1 MAAASLLG
9 RRLFP
14 TLAAGNP
21 DAGPAVDPTFPALP
35 DATQSEHEEGTRLT

>member
-14 TLAAGNP
+14 ALAAVNP
-21 DAGPAVDPTFPALP
+21 AVGPAVDPAFP
-35 DATQSEHEEGTRLT
+35 DATQSEQEEGTRLT